1 MPRIYRYCS
10 IPTLAINK
18 TDTMILLQIVTGTAQ
33 DTVANTVSQ
42 INTATTAATTAVP
55 PAVDSM
61 SLLDLVMKGGWIM
74 LPIFILS
81 FLAVFIFIER
91 LVVILRA
98 RKEDNNF
105 MHKIKEY
112 ILEMKIDNAKALCQ
126 ATNSPVSRMVEKGL
140 DRIGR
145 PLPEIER
152 SMESVGKY
160 EISKLDRNLKILSI
174 VAGVAPMLGFI
185 GTIMGVIKIFYNIS
199 LQGSLEIGVISG
211 GLYEK
216 MITSASGLIVGVL
229 AYVGY
234 HYLNLLLDKV
244 IFKMEDH
251 AIEFIDILQKEA

>member
-1 MPRIYRYCS
+1 M
-10 IPTLAINK
+10 T
-18 TDTMILLQIVTGTAQ
+18 LLQIITGTGAAQ
-33 DTVANTVSQ
+33 DTVANTISQ
-42 INTATTAATTAVP
+42 VTTPTTAAP
-55 PAVDSM
+55 PVVESL

-74 LPIFILS
+74 VPIFILS
-81 FLAVFIFIER
+81 FLAVFIFLER
-91 LVVILRA
+91 LVVIIKA
-98 RKEDNNF
+98 RREDNNF
-105 MHKIKEY
+105 MNKIKEY
-112 ILEMKIDNAKALCQ
+112 ILEMKVDNAKTLCQ
-126 ATNSPVSRMVEKGL
+126 STNTPVSRMIEKGL
-140 DRIGR
+140 ARIGK
-145 PLPEIER
+145 PIPEIER
-152 SMESVGKY
+152 SMESVGKF
-160 EISKLDRNLKILSI
+160 EISKLEKNLKILGI

-199 LQGSLEIGVISG
+199 LADNISIGLISG